1 MARGF
6 SHQFSPIINRRPN
19 AHCTGQEQQSVHT
32 HVHTVH
38 WAGAAVSSH
47 TCTYSALGRSSSQF
61 THMYTQCTGQEQQSV
76 HTHVH
81 TVHWAGAAVS
91 SHTCTYSATISGID
105 LGEGHGQALG

>member
-32 HVHTVH
+32 CTYS
-38 WAGAAVSSH
+38 ALGRSSSQFTHMYIQCTGQEQQSVH

-61 THMYTQCTGQEQQSV
+61 TH
-76 HTHVH
+76 VH
-81 TVHWAGAAVS
+81 TVHWAGA
-91 SHTCTYSATISGID
+91 YSATISGTD